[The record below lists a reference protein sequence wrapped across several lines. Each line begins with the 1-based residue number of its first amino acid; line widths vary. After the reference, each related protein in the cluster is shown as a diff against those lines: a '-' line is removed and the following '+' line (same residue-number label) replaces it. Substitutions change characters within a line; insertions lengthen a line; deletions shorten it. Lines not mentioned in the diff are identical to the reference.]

1 MLIHEEVY
9 SMSEQSHI
17 SKLPF
22 LRILLVVGV
31 SLVSFA
37 LLLNLP
43 WGEDF
48 YYNGIAPCV
57 ISFISTITGEI
68 TSRGHRLGGWIAGGA
83 ALVVFGG
90 TEAMYLHV
98 NTTNRPTIFVEFTI
112 LGVTLGIIALYAWR
126 FFTKRKTT

>member
-1 MLIHEEVY
+1 MN
-9 SMSEQSHI
+9 EQFPTV
-17 SKLPF
+17 KLSF
-22 LRILLVVGV
+22 WRVLFIVGV
-31 SLVSFA
+31 SLISFM
-37 LLLNLP
+37 LLLSFP